1 MKLLSI
7 SLFAVVLFTLVP
19 ASIAQEKNSDVTYI
33 EDLVYGRVKG
43 AGLLA
48 DVAYPKSDKPLPAI
62 ISVHGGRWRGGH
74 KKDGSTIKV
83 KQWAEMGYFAMS
95 IDYRLVEATPA
106 PACYQDFQCAI
117 RFVHA
122 HAEKY
127 NIDPKRIFII
137 GQSAGGHIT
146 ALAATIGDGP
156 WPRTGGWEK
165 ASNDFAA
172 AIAVAACYELPTL
185 SWGNIWT
192 PTGKDPIE
200 ARKAA
205 SPVYHISKDMKPL
218 MIIHSDNDRSVPIA
232 NAMLMVDALNK
243 AGVKHVFHHSKD
255 LGHMGII
262 PQVIEWSQ
270 EFIKQQT
277 EKK

>member
-1 MKLLSI
+1 MKLLST
-7 SLFAVVLFTLVP
+7 SLFAGLLFTLMPV
-19 ASIAQEKNSDVTYI
+19 ATAQDQKDDITYI

-48 DVAYPKSDKPLPAI
+48 DVAYPKSDKALPVI
-62 ISVHGGRWRGGH
+62 LSVHGGRWRGGH
-74 KKDGSTIKV
+74 KKDASTIKV

-95 IDYRLVEATPA
+95 IDYRLVEVSPA

-127 NIDPKRIFII
+127 NIDTKRIFLI

-146 ALAATIGDGP
+146 ALAATRGDGP

-172 AIAVAACYELPTL
+172 AISVAACYELPTL
-185 SWGNIWT
+185 SWG
-192 PTGKDPIE
+192 
-200 ARKAA
+200 
-205 SPVYHISKDMKPL
+205 ISGRQPEKIPKLRVGPL
-218 MIIHSDNDRSVPIA
+218 HRSTTS
-232 NAMLMVDALNK
+232 LK
-243 AGVKHVFHHSKD
+243 
-255 LGHMGII
+255 
-262 PQVIEWSQ
+262 
-270 EFIKQQT
+270 T
-277 EKK
+277 

>member
-1 MKLLSI
+1 MKSLSI
-7 SLFAVVLFTLVP
+7 SLFAVALFTLVP
-19 ASIAQEKNSDVTYI
+19 ASVVQGENSHITYI

-48 DVAYPKSDKPLPAI
+48 DVAYPKSDKPLPVI
-62 ISVHGGRWRGGH
+62 ISVHGGRWYAGH
-74 KKDGSTIKV
+74 KKDNSTIKV
-83 KQWAEMGYFAMS
+83 KQWAGMGYFAMS

-165 ASNDFAA
+165 SSNDFAA
-172 AIAVAACYELPTL
+172 AISVAACYELPTL
-185 SWGNIWT
+185 SWGDIWT
-192 PTGKDPIE
+192 PADKDPIE

-232 NAMLMVDALNK
+232 NAMLMVDALKK
-243 AGVKHVFHHSKD
+243 AGVKHVFRHSKD

-262 PQVIEWSQ
+262 PEVIEWTQ
-270 EFIKQQT
+270 EFIKQQSG
-277 EKK
+277 K